1 MMANASFGIFWSCN
15 RVYFCSSL
23 ALAASILAV
32 PAFAQQQPIAYV
44 PTEGV
49 SLSGSLAVENGKAS
63 IGNDG
68 TITAGD
74 STAYVSLV
82 RGGELSLCASTKVH
96 LSRETSAST
105 PTDPAADSA
114 LMIALD
120 RGAVEATYT
129 PGKYS
134 DVLLT
139 PDLRILISG
148 PGQADLKIRTN
159 QKGDTCVDNHGANAP
174 YVTVTSQ
181 FEGGLYRVQPNQRVL
196 FEHGSLQQVVDNES
210 EPCGCPAPLPPP
222 VAVASTAPGILL
234 NGSRAPEP
242 KPAAPVAKPSLP
254 VAKPAQLETKPAE
267 SAATIPLGGPSS
279 TPADTTF
286 PLAVSEGLKP
296 PPAPPTQPAVAPGT
310 PHVQVDVPITYDAKT
325 TPNPAQP
332 GAAGPPPPE
341 ADATDATPSA
351 AASVQPPPPQPAP
364 VQAPAPAQTAAKPK
378 TENGGGGFF
387 HSIGRFFSRIFG
399 GR

>member
-1 MMANASFGIFWSCN
+1 M
-15 RVYFCSSL
+15 RLCSSL
-23 ALAASILAV
+23 ILATSILAA

-49 SLSGSLAVENGKAS
+49 SLSGSLSVENGKAS

-74 STAYVSLV
+74 VTAHVQLA
-82 RGGELSLCASTKVH
+82 RGGELRLCASTKIH
-96 LSRETSAST
+96 LSKDTSTNPGNAS
-105 PTDPAADSA
+105 ADSA

-120 RGAVEATYT
+120 RGAIEASYT
-129 PGKYS
+129 PDKYS

-181 FEGGLYRVQPNQRVL
+181 FEGGLYRVQPNQRVM

-210 EPCGCPAPLPPP
+210 ESCGCPAAPP
-222 VAVASTAPGILL
+222 VSIASAAPGIVT
-234 NGSRAPEP
+234 NSANP
-242 KPAAPVAKPSLP
+242 AKPDQP
-254 VAKPAQLETKPAE
+254 VVSQP
-267 SAATIPLGGPSS
+267 IGGPSS
-279 TPADTTF
+279 TPADTAF
-286 PLAVSEGLKP
+286 PLAESEGLKP
-296 PPAPPTQPAVAPGT
+296 PLPPPSQPVVPVGVA
-310 PHVQVDVPITYDAKT
+310 HAQVDAPITYDAKA

-332 GAAGPPPPE
+332 GAAGPPPVE
-341 ADATDATPSA
+341 TT
-351 AASVQPPPPQPAP
+351 PPPPTAA
-364 VQAPAPAQTAAKPK
+364 QAPATAQKPP
-378 TENGGGGFF
+378 NRGGFF
-387 HSIGRFFSRIFG
+387 HSIGHFFSRLFG
-399 GR
+399 GK